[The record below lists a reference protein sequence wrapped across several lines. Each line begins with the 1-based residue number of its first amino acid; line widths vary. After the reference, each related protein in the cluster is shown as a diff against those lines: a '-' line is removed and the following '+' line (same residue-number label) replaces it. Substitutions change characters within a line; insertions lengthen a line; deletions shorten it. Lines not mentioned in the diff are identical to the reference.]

1 MSFKKYLLD
10 KTVQITVSIVGF
22 IIAILML
29 NAFKVENDL
38 KIALTILFF
47 LVATFNIIFDYF
59 RKYKFYKKILN
70 ALDKLDK
77 KYLILEILNKPN
89 FYDGEIFYQ
98 ILYDINKSMI
108 ENVKEYNL
116 SITDFKE
123 YVEMW
128 IHEVKIPIASLTLI
142 SHNHQNEIDK
152 KYIEQIRK
160 LDNYIDQILYFVR
173 SENVEKDY
181 IIKEKKLQEIIKN
194 VALKNKDDLLENA
207 VRLDVDVH
215 NEKVLT
221 DSKWLEFILN
231 QIINNSIKYKR
242 KNTESYIKIKANE
255 DKDRLYLTICDNGIG
270 IPKSDIKRV
279 FDKSFTGE
287 NGRTMTKSTGMG
299 LYIAKKLCDKL
310 GHKITVESEINEYT
324 KITIIFTK
332 NIFIK
337 LIKVYADL
345 DTKNKYYKIVMF
357 CNIRITTNPILLYY
371 TVKRKEKDYGK
382 YLKN

>member
-1 MSFKKYLLD
+1 MSLKKYLLD
-10 KTVQITVSIVGF
+10 KIPQIIVSIIGYIVT
-22 IIAILML
+22 ILIL
-29 NAFKVENDL
+29 NAFKIGTDL
-38 KIALTILFF
+38 KIAITIIF
-47 LVATFNIIFDYF
+47 LIVTIFNIIFDYF
-59 RKYKFYKKILN
+59 KKNAFYKKLFST
-70 ALDKLDK
+70 LHTLDK
-77 KYLILEILNKPN
+77 KYLILEMLNKPN
-89 FYDGEIFYQ
+89 FYEGELFYQ

-242 KNTESYIKIKANE
+242 KNTESYINIKANE

-332 NIFIK
+332 NNF
-337 LIKVYADL
+337 
-345 DTKNKYYKIVMF
+345 YKPD
-357 CNIRITTNPILLYY
+357 N
-371 TVKRKEKDYGK
+371 
-382 YLKN
+382 

>member
-1 MSFKKYLLD
+1 MKLKEYLFD
-10 KTVQITVSIVGF
+10 KLPQTIVF
-22 IIAILML
+22 ILGYIVTILFL
-29 NAFKVENDL
+29 KAFKVAKPL
-38 KIALTILFF
+38 ILAISFVFGVMYIAIITI
-47 LVATFNIIFDYF
+47 DYL
-59 RKYKFYKKILN
+59 RKQKFYNNLVQTVEG
-70 ALDKLDK
+70 LDK
-77 KYLILEILNKPN
+77 KYLVLEMINQPN
-89 FYDGEIFYQ
+89 FYEGKIFYQ
-98 ILYDINKSMI
+98 TLYEINKSMI
-108 ENVKEYNL
+108 ENVKEYSL
-116 SITDFKE
+116 SIADFKE

-128 IHEVKIPIASLTLI
+128 IHEVKIPISSLVLLN
-142 SHNHQNEIDK
+142 HNHQNSLDS
-152 KYIEQIRK
+152 KYVKQIRK

-207 VRLDVDVH
+207 VRLDVDVY

-332 NIFIK
+332 NNF
-337 LIKVYADL
+337 
-345 DTKNKYYKIVMF
+345 YKPD
-357 CNIRITTNPILLYY
+357 N
-371 TVKRKEKDYGK
+371 
-382 YLKN
+382 

>member
-128 IHEVKIPIASLTLI
+128 IHEVKIPVASLTLI

-332 NIFIK
+332 NNF
-337 LIKVYADL
+337 
-345 DTKNKYYKIVMF
+345 YKPD
-357 CNIRITTNPILLYY
+357 N
-371 TVKRKEKDYGK
+371 
-382 YLKN
+382 